1 MFVVS
6 GERVN
11 GCGSCIIDAN
21 RPSVSLTSARSC
33 LTPISR
39 NERGKLSPSTAGLL
53 SRDFEDLDS
62 EERSLIPRKIR
73 QDSSSKAAQTLLG
86 GRLFGAVRILEV
98 HVQVNREDLMA
109 ALIANPVA
117 ESILRC
123 NHGRPGLEIMAR
135 VNDVVGESFHSF
147 YSSNENFSSGERVS
161 LNVYFG
167 IHITLETPH
176 GEGLL

>member
-1 MFVVS
+1 
-6 GERVN
+6 
-11 GCGSCIIDAN
+11 
-21 RPSVSLTSARSC
+21 
-33 LTPISR
+33 
-39 NERGKLSPSTAGLL
+39 
-53 SRDFEDLDS
+53 
-62 EERSLIPRKIR
+62 
-73 QDSSSKAAQTLLG
+73 
-86 GRLFGAVRILEV
+86 
-98 HVQVNREDLMA
+98 MA

-117 ESILRC
+117 ESVLRC
-123 NHGRPGLEIMAR
+123 NHGRVGSEIMAR